1 MLLYC
6 PGVRL
11 APECQS
17 ARLLQRLNMDSDWL
31 TGLLVVFMVT
41 IAVGL
46 LWSGTMFGK
55 VKEEGTIIFDL
66 SC

>member
-1 MLLYC
+1 MS
-6 PGVRL
+6 
-11 APECQS
+11 ECTCTDTPT
-17 ARLLQRLNMDSDWL
+17 ADMDSDWL

-55 VKEEGTIIFDL
+55 GRKDDR
-66 SC
+66 C